1 MPIVRF
7 AILALFIAGLAGCA
21 TEPPPRPAPGSMTKA
36 PYSEA
41 FVAGRYSEAYQQ
53 AVETINETEPG
64 RQRDEAALVAGLS
77 ASQIDRSEDA
87 RRWLEPLTRSSERD
101 IAGRAGAGLG
111 LMNQERG
118 RHVEAAALLKEAS
131 EKLTGDEAARAAYQA
146 GQSYEALGMRDQARV
161 QYALAANQATD
172 PALKSRAQ
180 QRGQS
185 SAVAPVPVGKT
196 GGAGGGASGSGGASG
211 GGASASGGGGAYALQ
226 LGVFA
231 KLQNAEECVRK
242 NSPIATRL
250 GLGLPRV
257 EQRVDDGR
265 TVYAV
270 RIGRFATK
278 DEASGRKRSFPGSA
292 VVENKR

>member
-1 MPIVRF
+1 MLIVRF

-21 TEPPPRPAPGSMTKA
+21 TEPPSRPAPGSMTKA
-36 PYSEA
+36 PYSDA
-41 FVAGRYSEAYQQ
+41 FVAGRYNEAYQQ
-53 AVETINETEPG
+53 AVETINETAPG

-118 RHVEAAALLKEAS
+118 RHLEAAALLKEAS

-146 GQSYEALGMRDQARV
+146 GQSYEALGQRDQARV

-185 SAVAPVPVGKT
+185 SAVAALPPTKT
-196 GGAGGGASGSGGASG
+196 GGTGGGSAGGASGS
-211 GGASASGGGGAYALQ
+211 GGAYALQ

-270 RIGRFATK
+270 RVGHFATK